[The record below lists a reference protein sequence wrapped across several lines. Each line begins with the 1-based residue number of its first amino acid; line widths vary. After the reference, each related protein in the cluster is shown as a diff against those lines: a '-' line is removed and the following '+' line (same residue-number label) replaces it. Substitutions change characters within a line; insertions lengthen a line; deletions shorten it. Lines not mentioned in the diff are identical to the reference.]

1 MNEVSEIMLLGN
13 PVLRCAAEEVTNI
26 ADSNIQ
32 KLIDSLLYTVK
43 VAGGMG
49 LAAPQVGELK
59 RIMVMCSR
67 PNSRY
72 PQAPVMDET
81 VMLNPTIIWKSKEM
95 IKDWEGCLSLP
106 LIRGYVP
113 RCESIQ
119 VEYFTRDGG
128 LIKADFDGFLA
139 RIFQHEYDHLNGKVF
154 IDRLDST
161 TDMMMESEWL
171 KLN

>member
-49 LAAPQVGELK
+49 IAAPQVGELK

>member
-1 MNEVSEIMLLGN
+1 
-13 PVLRCAAEEVTNI
+13 
-26 ADSNIQ
+26 
-32 KLIDSLLYTVK
+32 
-43 VAGGMG
+43 MG
-49 LAAPQVGELK
+49 IAAPQVGELK

>member
-59 RIMVMCSR
+59 HIMVMCSR